1 MTKSKLLAGVSL
13 AMGIAVAVS
22 GVSVAQDMIA
32 KRKEYMKAVGGAAK
46 ASNEMIKGEKPYDA
60 KVAADG
66 MTKIASGW
74 GEFVKQ
80 FPKGTETGG
89 ETTASP
95 KVWENPQD
103 FDTKGKGMA
112 AAASKAAAEAAKGA
126 DAFKA
131 AFGDVGKTCKG
142 CHEIYRIPKK

>member
-1 MTKSKLLAGVSL
+1 MSKSRVLTGLSIVAALAVT
-13 AMGIAVAVS
+13 AS
-22 GVSVAQDMIA
+22 GVSVAQDAIA
-32 KRKEYMKAVGGAAK
+32 KRREFMKSVGAAAK

-66 MTKIASGW
+66 MNRIAAGW
-74 GEFVKQ
+74 NEFTTL

-89 ETTASP
+89 ETTASA
-95 KVWENPQD
+95 KVWEDPAGLD
-103 FDTKGKGMA
+103 AKGKGLVA
-112 AAASKAAAEAAKGA
+112 AAKKASEEAAKGA

-142 CHEIYRIPKK
+142 CHEIYRVPKK